1 MELWVIVLSAVDIA
15 LMGGILYI
23 MSGKKTRQRLAPEST
38 TVPAFDQVRELQS
51 ELSGIKTLSAELE
64 RKKAAFERHENTI
77 NERTRR
83 LDAIVKQAEDS
94 ARKLEALYVSE
105 RNEDMYSKAVR
116 MLKSGTPA
124 DEIVRSLGLLN
135 GEVELISSLNNYR

>member
-23 MSGKKTRQRLAPEST
+23 MSGKKTQQRLAPEST